1 MFKKLIFTI
10 ILSIFI
16 FCCIF
21 FICSNNISA
30 QTSTDAIAI
39 RVIPNSEHLSAKN
52 WYKRQGFTGSPQSV
66 IVDGY
71 NGVRDGRTVYVN
83 VSNVD
88 DSGCIYTNIYLISY
102 NQNAE
107 RVTMDIFSQIISHW
121 KFNTNITGLGKCVRK
136 SMSICMLDSDCSRD
150 EYCVSKKAKLIRD
163 TKRLEDFSEIK
174 ILLENYKE
182 VHGYYPKLNA
192 GTYLPN
198 NSISVWP
205 SWQERFSQEVG
216 TTIPKDPVNK
226 LGDCGDA
233 RFNEITCW
241 DEEAKEFADAIPG
254 DAKLDLPKNSL
265 VYIYRANSIGS
276 TYDCCGVMESG
287 YGLCAGGMCVGS
299 GICLTGSTGMGMSN
313 AILNNPP
320 VFNEYSIP
328 FTTTGQEFNGFV
340 VASDPDGDN
349 ITWTF
354 NPDPLPIWA
363 GWSEFLKLQGTPIE
377 NQKKLYAGIA
387 GNEGDYSFQI
397 VLNDGRG
404 GITAKSFTIK
414 VGQYCSLPWGGSIPN
429 GDSIIA
435 YQSLIEPCGSSCNS
449 ETRTCNN
456 GILSGFFINQNCSVT
471 PCLSCNLPWGGSLN
485 HGASATAYQN
495 LSVPC
500 GSSCNSETR
509 TCNDGVLSGSFINQN
524 CSVFCLPCPLPWGGS
539 INHGASVTTYQNPT
553 EPCGSSCSSETRTCN
568 DGVLSGSL
576 INQSCTA
583 IPCLSCNL
591 PWGGTINHG
600 ASATAYQNP
609 TEPCGSSCNSET
621 RTCNNG
627 TLSGSFTNQNCS
639 VAACA
644 SCNLPWGGTINHG
657 ASATAYQNPTEP
669 CGSSCNSE
677 TRTCNNGTL
686 SGSFTNQNCSVLAC
700 AASCNLPW
708 GGAIANGS
716 SVTAYQNPTVP
727 CGSSCSFQIRT
738 CNNGTLSGSF
748 TNQNCSVLG
757 TSPDIFCHES
767 TCYWYV
773 YNDRGN
779 PAFLNWV
786 RGVYSYFVPSRFNI
800 VDQGGY
806 DHWLNDYRTY
816 IAFGM
821 GDLAAKAIIKADIE
835 SFPKIWN
842 PGTCSGCCGC
852 VMDLTAKSL
861 NFFDCVYHAP
871 PVPGDC
877 SAGGH
882 CCEPTQ
888 FWTGSAFCQWESG
901 VQYKYVT
908 CGGNLGVLNS
918 SGTCCINFNVY
929 GNICETGGMNIVF
942 PWPSL

>member
-1 MFKKLIFTI
+1 
-10 ILSIFI
+10 
-16 FCCIF
+16 
-21 FICSNNISA
+21 
-30 QTSTDAIAI
+30 
-39 RVIPNSEHLSAKN
+39 
-52 WYKRQGFTGSPQSV
+52 
-66 IVDGY
+66 
-71 NGVRDGRTVYVN
+71 
-83 VSNVD
+83 
-88 DSGCIYTNIYLISY
+88 
-102 NQNAE
+102 
-107 RVTMDIFSQIISHW
+107 
-121 KFNTNITGLGKCVRK
+121 
-136 SMSICMLDSDCSRD
+136 
-150 EYCVSKKAKLIRD
+150 
-163 TKRLEDFSEIK
+163 
-174 ILLENYKE
+174 
-182 VHGYYPKLNA
+182 
-192 GTYLPN
+192 
-198 NSISVWP
+198 
-205 SWQERFSQEVG
+205 
-216 TTIPKDPVNK
+216 
-226 LGDCGDA
+226 
-233 RFNEITCW
+233 
-241 DEEAKEFADAIPG
+241 
-254 DAKLDLPKNSL
+254 
-265 VYIYRANSIGS
+265 
-276 TYDCCGVMESG
+276 
-287 YGLCAGGMCVGS
+287 MCVGS

-328 FTTTGQEFNGFV
+328 FTTTGQEFSGFV

-456 GILSGFFINQNCSVT
+456 GILSGFFINQNCSV
-471 PCLSCNLPWGGSLN
+471 
-485 HGASATAYQN
+485 
-495 LSVPC
+495 
-500 GSSCNSETR
+500 
-509 TCNDGVLSGSFINQN
+509 
-524 CSVFCLPCPLPWGGS
+524 FCLPCPLPWGGS

-553 EPCGSSCSSETRTCN
+553 EPCGSSCS
-568 DGVLSGSL
+568 
-576 INQSCTA
+576 
-583 IPCLSCNL
+583 
-591 PWGGTINHG
+591 
-600 ASATAYQNP
+600 
-609 TEPCGSSCNSET
+609 SET

-901 VQYKYVT
+901 V
-908 CGGNLGVLNS
+908 
-918 SGTCCINFNVY
+918 
-929 GNICETGGMNIVF
+929 
-942 PWPSL
+942 